1 MTANRVAWWVESQFR
16 TETLGSPA
24 DEPPCLQRGLGLF
37 RNSEIRGESQFV
49 GEANSRGK
57 PTRGG
62 SQFAGEVSLRGKSG
76 DGEGRAGLTGR
87 FTIPRSH
94 GSKCGSAGTLASV
107 CTGSGFFRQWGV
119 TRGAAGRVR
128 TGEGRGDAAGRFF
141 AGGDCTMIAAPVPCD
156 VDGIAE
162 GAHSAKSIA
171 DGTGRQGSLASRPL
185 AP

>member
-16 TETLGSPA
+16 TKTLGSPA

-37 RNSEIRGESQFV
+37 RNSEIRGESQFAEKV
-49 GEANSRGK
+49 N
-57 PTRGG
+57 
-62 SQFAGEVSLRGKSG
+62 LRGKSG
-76 DGEGRAGLTGR
+76 NKEGRAGLTGR

-171 DGTGRQGSLASRPL
+171 DGTGRRGSLASGPF